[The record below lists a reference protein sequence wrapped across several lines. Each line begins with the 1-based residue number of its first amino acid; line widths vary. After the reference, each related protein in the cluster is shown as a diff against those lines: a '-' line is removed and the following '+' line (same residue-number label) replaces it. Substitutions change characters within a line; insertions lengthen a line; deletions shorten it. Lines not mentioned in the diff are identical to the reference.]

1 MKKREKVLLCY
12 NLGMNKITLSIV
24 SFIIFSIVFDIILFL
39 IDKNMLTDLLSKPLN
54 SGVII
59 LFLPALVAT
68 ISLQK
73 NLRQSIITSIL
84 IIVVYTAL
92 FLGLFANW
100 NSEYAGMNLITVPI
114 FIFAFALG
122 GALIGSF
129 CKHIRNKFYKNTVS
143 N

>member
-1 MKKREKVLLCY
+1 
-12 NLGMNKITLSIV
+12 MNKITLSIV

-73 NLRQSIITSIL
+73 NLRQSIITSISELLPGL
-84 IIVVYTAL
+84 IWACQP
-92 FLGLFANW
+92 
-100 NSEYAGMNLITVPI
+100 AGEPLVP
-114 FIFAFALG
+114 
-122 GALIGSF
+122 
-129 CKHIRNKFYKNTVS
+129 K
-143 N
+143 